1 MTDMVDKLM
10 QAPFASSEPC
20 KLLINKL
27 TAFTAWLGEHIKL
40 EDEILFPRAIAAE
53 GMPTIE

>member
-1 MTDMVDKLM
+1 MVDKLM